1 MYFETIDIKNL
12 NIQVDSKKP
21 ISYLFDSVKNFNIL
35 QPILVIQSDGGNY
48 QVVAGERRAK
58 AALEAGIDRIPAI
71 VIDEKVNESLLLLI
85 ENLIRQKNIAKEAEA
100 VKKLVEQGYDTD
112 TIVKITGISKREI
125 SKLYQLSTKLIP
137 ELMEKL
143 KAGEIAPSTAF
154 KAIQLTVEQ
163 QRSLLNEKKIT
174 LKLVEDKLREKKLSE
189 ARITIRNLSLM
200 FQDIDREIEIR
211 NIKEK
216 IKKFSIKKEEIFEE
230 E

>member
-1 MYFETIDIKNL
+1 
-12 NIQVDSKKP
+12 
-21 ISYLFDSVKNFNIL
+21 
-35 QPILVIQSDGGNY
+35 
-48 QVVAGERRAK
+48 
-58 AALEAGIDRIPAI
+58 
-71 VIDEKVNESLLLLI
+71 
-85 ENLIRQKNIAKEAEA
+85 
-100 VKKLVEQGYDTD
+100 
-112 TIVKITGISKREI
+112 
-125 SKLYQLSTKLIP
+125 
-137 ELMEKL
+137 MEKL